1 MRSSDVYGRAL
12 ATTLIAF
19 AIGLTTA
26 ATAIADPADENST
39 DPTAPAVPG
48 ASAPSAIAPA
58 SGDAS
63 PTTSDTCKQFST
75 VMTYAASGYEEFAY
89 ASAGQGNYVDYG
101 NPFVNSY
108 NATGRSALK
117 EAAAAGLQL
126 AGTPGLPSD
135 VQGAMQAWSV
145 DAAKLVLIMGL
156 RGGGDSLNNAA
167 TELNTDTHSVQMSC
181 AQAGT
186 HA

>member
-1 MRSSDVYGRAL
+1 VYGRTL
-12 ATTLIAF
+12 ATALIAF
-19 AIGLTTA
+19 AIGVTTA
-26 ATAIADPADENST
+26 ATALADPADENST
-39 DPTAPAVPG
+39 DPAAPAGPIIPG
-48 ASAPSAIAPA
+48 ASAPSSIAGV

-63 PTTSDTCKQFST
+63 PTTADTCKQFST

-89 ASAGQGNYVDYG
+89 ASAGQGNYVDYN
-101 NPFVNSY
+101 NPFVANY
-108 NATGRSALK
+108 NTAGRSALK

-126 AGTPGLPSD
+126 AGTPGLPPD
-135 VQGAMQAWSV
+135 VQSSMQAWSV
-145 DAAKLVLIMGL
+145 DAAKLLVVMGL

-167 TELNTDTHSVQMSC
+167 TDLNNETHNVQMAC